1 MLVVEDDPL
10 THTSI
15 IKMLEA
21 LGLTVLGSRSGRIGL
36 DILERHPDISLLICD
51 IMMDGMDGR
60 TLIKRIRAM
69 PDYEALPI
77 LIVSGI
83 VSRAEVNDLLSLG
96 PGDFLEKPIGAQT
109 FKAKVK
115 DLLTMSERS
124 SEGTSDG
131 TESAGTES
139 PEGKT
144 PAH

>member
-1 MLVVEDDPL
+1 
-10 THTSI
+10 
-15 IKMLEA
+15 
-21 LGLTVLGSRSGRIGL
+21 
-36 DILERHPDISLLICD
+36 
-51 IMMDGMDGR
+51 MDGMDGR